1 MISENPG
8 GPILIGWLL
17 IYISTAILFS
27 AVCAKFA
34 PSPPAKLRPTK
45 FLTCPG
51 SKRGTF
57 EIRLCVL
64 LYNPHICTL
73 NSGFLLD
80 FKYQGGVKSTVFGV
94 FEDLKFKISEVCKQN

>member
-57 EIRLCVL
+57 EITCVYSFIKIV
-64 LYNPHICTL
+64 YNR
-73 NSGFLLD
+73 
-80 FKYQGGVKSTVFGV
+80 
-94 FEDLKFKISEVCKQN
+94 EQNIVH